1 MAELTQAAKEVNDPP
16 PNAHGRLRWGLGEKR
31 KASAK

>member
-1 MAELTQAAKEVNDPP
+1 MEDSIQVDVNDPP